1 MNVSFAVCP
10 SGKWRVRVVW
20 TTMHAPDGD
29 SVMPE
34 WERFLSND
42 EMWDVILF
50 LYADTGY
57 RPRTFEEGAE
67 AQH

>member
-1 MNVSFAVCP
+1 MP
-10 SGKWRVRVVW
+10 DEG
-20 TTMHAPDGD
+20 APGD